1 MEDFDNPNSVLDNS
15 QSGVSKD
22 DTNIDS
28 TLNNITS
35 EAQKWIEVDK
45 LSFKDV
51 QRHIFQSMKA
61 DQDIKCKSEAFKK
74 EHFNRALTK
83 QRSTQ

>member
-35 EAQKWIEVDK
+35 EAQK
-45 LSFKDV
+45 KDRSR
-51 QRHIFQSMKA
+51 Q
-61 DQDIKCKSEAFKK
+61 AFIQGCSTSYFPIY
-74 EHFNRALTK
+74 ES
-83 QRSTQ
+83 RSGY